1 MITAEELFKKARE
14 YQRSCFSKINFWQAL
29 WVQLDEIV
37 YYGGARIEF
46 DGKIYVIKSYYDA
59 ISFLLEI
66 YDAFK
71 N

>member
-1 MITAEELFKKARE
+1 MIEAEELFKRARE
-14 YQRSCFSKINFWQAL
+14 YQRSSALKINLWQAL
-29 WVQLDEIV
+29 WAQLDEIV
-37 YYGGARIEF
+37 YYGGARIRF
-46 DGKIYVIKSYYDA
+46 DGKIYVIKTYYDA